1 MSVLGVGDCTLDHF
15 GIVER
20 FLDPS
25 MKVEMSTFS
34 VQGGGAAATATV
46 VLARWGVETSF
57 VGKVGDDFRGDQI
70 EMTLAEEGIETDGLF
85 HEREAVSQFSFVA
98 IESSSAQRKVLYTE
112 GTVSDIGPEAV
123 ADRDLEETELVVVD
137 GRHSDGQL
145 DLMER
150 ANEAGV
156 PVILNA
162 SETVPTR
169 DDLVE
174 RSDYLLASELFAS
187 RLTGVGQLDSICAS
201 LLEAGPDAVAVT
213 LGDEG
218 AVAADA
224 SRPDETVRIAPHE
237 VEVVDTTGAGDVFA
251 GAFSFGILRDWSLEE
266 TAEFANVAAALSCTG
281 VGARGAIP
289 ALDDVNQQLS
299 G

>member
-46 VLARWGVETSF
+46 VLARWGAETSF

-70 EMTLAEEGIETDGLF
+70 EMTLAEEGIETDGLV

-123 ADRDLEETELVVVD
+123 ADRHLEGTELVVVD
-137 GRHSDGQL
+137 GRHPDGQL

-169 DDLVE
+169 DELVG
-174 RSDYLLASELFAS
+174 RSDYLLASERFAS

-213 LGDEG
+213 LGNEG

-224 SRPDETVRIAPHE
+224 SRPDEPVRIAPHE

-281 VGARGAIP
+281 IGARGAIP
-289 ALDDVNQQLS
+289 RLDDVNQQL
-299 G
+299 